1 MKGSPAKG
9 KLKEEASWQTGWYDV
24 YPALDHPRRPVEWS
38 NSSII
43 FTGYGTQPV
52 ILARHFSSSKQFMM
66 PSPPPLVSEP
76 ENYGPASVIS
86 VSPDDTWLFAYF
98 PGQSNAG
105 VCCLWSRG
113 PELDNWRVKDWWTYP
128 SGAGVVVA
136 DWIGA
141 PREWAYDPTSESPR
155 RLPSRGPR
163 APVSNPTLLFVTENH
178 QVIICFLRHYGSTIK
193 MFGCSL
199 LKRSTSTES
208 AIQPDH
214 EPTHDIN
221 SIHTCVAASLC
232 LNYSDS
238 SILVAMRS
246 QNYPLPVPNTQPNPM
261 DLGIP
266 LEADET
272 GAEALDAVWEDYG
285 ERPTIELC
293 EVQLR
298 FDGVNM
304 SLSTCP
310 LQAISTAEQKLKDLH
325 FVPQPPKDRSGLSL
339 PVYLVASFFDFQD
352 YMALPASEIV
362 CYSLTRQA
370 QNDAI
375 PWTCKQESSRSF
387 ENHQLASL
395 VPCRHFSGSRGI
407 AAGLYLKSSAQSQP
421 FSARERVKDIIGSLR
436 VLKVPELVDDPD
448 WEEREIL
455 KSRDKVGQD
464 IPIGAVS
471 SPNHSLLCTMSAS
484 VWSTQTSLQS
494 MPQPKSQ
501 TPPLSIR
508 LALAILSE
516 HTPTDV
522 IHQLSHHSILSNLI
536 GNTLYRTFAILGKNE
551 PKSVRSWLKHM
562 GTSLEA
568 YKMRASKTHDE
579 QEREEATI
587 RWEVAHDIC
596 SLVSCNTIF
605 KECKDGD
612 DYNLEVVWELVGLCT
627 WIVGCIERIM
637 KECVLA
643 LELASSG
650 KLSGSALQNLIEAAT
665 NVKRIREFLGSLTA
679 KQENSQIARAVLID
693 QVDCSGITL
702 SELLPI
708 LGELSE
714 AVKTTSGGL
723 ISVPPQIH

>member
-1 MKGSPAKG
+1 
-9 KLKEEASWQTGWYDV
+9 
-24 YPALDHPRRPVEWS
+24 
-38 NSSII
+38 
-43 FTGYGTQPV
+43 
-52 ILARHFSSSKQFMM
+52 
-66 PSPPPLVSEP
+66 
-76 ENYGPASVIS
+76 
-86 VSPDDTWLFAYF
+86 
-98 PGQSNAG
+98 
-105 VCCLWSRG
+105 
-113 PELDNWRVKDWWTYP
+113 
-128 SGAGVVVA
+128 
-136 DWIGA
+136 
-141 PREWAYDPTSESPR
+141 
-155 RLPSRGPR
+155 
-163 APVSNPTLLFVTENH
+163 
-178 QVIICFLRHYGSTIK
+178 
-193 MFGCSL
+193 
-199 LKRSTSTES
+199 
-208 AIQPDH
+208 
-214 EPTHDIN
+214 
-221 SIHTCVAASLC
+221 
-232 LNYSDS
+232 
-238 SILVAMRS
+238 
-246 QNYPLPVPNTQPNPM
+246 M

-272 GAEALDAVWEDYG
+272 GTEALDVIVEDYG

-298 FDGVNM
+298 FDGVTM
-304 SLSTCP
+304 SLSTSP
-310 LQAISTAEQKLKDLH
+310 LQAISTAEKKLKDLH
-325 FVPQPPKDRSGLSL
+325 FIPQPPQDRTGLSL

-407 AAGLYLKSSAQSQP
+407 IAGLYLKSSAQSQS
-421 FSARERVKDIIGSLR
+421 FSAREKVRDIIGSLR
-436 VLKVPELVDDPD
+436 TLKVPELVDDPD
-448 WEEREIL
+448 WEEQEIL
-455 KSRDKVGQD
+455 KPREKVGQD
-464 IPIGAVS
+464 IPVGAVS

-516 HTPTDV
+516 RTPTDV
-522 IHQLSHHSILSNLI
+522 INQLSHHSILSNVI
-536 GNTLYRTFAILGKNE
+536 GNTLYRAFVILSKRE
-551 PKSVRSWLKHM
+551 PKSMRSWLKHM

-568 YKMRASKTHDE
+568 YKLRAAKTHDE
-579 QEREEATI
+579 QEREEAAV

-612 DYNLEVVWELVGLCT
+612 DYNLGEHVRLMPITKWADLIPEVVWELVGLCT

-650 KLSGSALQNLIEAAT
+650 KLSGSVNRPSLLHLLLPQALQNLIEAAT

-679 KQENSQIARAVLID
+679 KQENSQIARDVLID

-714 AVKTTSGGL
+714 AVKTTSEEESLRSIAFCRPTEDMQKRAHTLLLKILNPKVVDKSRLFIKAHDFVDGMSRMTIEPQKHRDRDVVTKTLLMRSSTFRCLRCSGLSSDKATPSSPKIIPFIERYWVKRCICGGFW
-723 ISVPPQIH
+723 SRNSATRS